1 MVDPAISD
9 MTLAN
14 MDFSTMTVIISALLI
29 FSSIVFGIIRLVLG
43 PDTVDR
49 VVAVDLLTI
58 VTIALIALVAHHVER
73 YIYLDVALV
82 YGLLSFL
89 GVLAVARYLEKGV

>member
-1 MVDPAISD
+1 MAE
-9 MTLAN
+9 
-14 MDFSTMTVIISALLI
+14 VILNIAFVLI
-29 FSSIVFGIIRLVLG
+29 FLSIVFGIIRLVIG
-43 PDTVDR
+43 PATVDR

-58 VTIALIALVAHHVER
+58 IAIAVIGLLAHVANR

-89 GVLAVARYLEKGV
+89 GVLAVARFLEKGF

>member
-1 MVDPAISD
+1 MAE
-9 MTLAN
+9 TAL
-14 MDFSTMTVIISALLI
+14 IIAFVLI
-29 FSSIVFGIIRLVLG
+29 FLSILCGVFRLIAG
-43 PDTVDR
+43 PDSVDR

-58 VTIALIALVAHHVER
+58 VTIAVIALLAHVAQR

-89 GVLAVARYLEKGV
+89 GVLAVARYLEKGF

>member
-1 MVDPAISD
+1 MAEI
-9 MTLAN
+9 
-14 MDFSTMTVIISALLI
+14 TVIITALLI
-29 FSSIVFGIIRLVLG
+29 FFSIVFGIIRLVIG

-49 VVAVDLLTI
+49 VVAIDLLTI
-58 VTIALIALVAHHVER
+58 VTIALIALLAHTMER

-89 GVLAVARYLEKGV
+89 GVLAVARFLEKGI

>member
-1 MVDPAISD
+1 MAEI
-9 MTLAN
+9 
-14 MDFSTMTVIISALLI
+14 TVIISALLI
-29 FSSIVFGIIRLVLG
+29 FFSIVFGIIRLVIG

-49 VVAVDLLTI
+49 VVAIDLLTI
-58 VTIALIALVAHHVER
+58 VTIALIALLAHNMGR

-89 GVLAVARYLEKGV
+89 GVLAVARYLEKGL

>member
-1 MVDPAISD
+1 MADI
-9 MTLAN
+9 
-14 MDFSTMTVIISALLI
+14 ALNIAFVLI
-29 FSSIVFGIIRLVLG
+29 FFSIVFGIIRLVIG

-49 VVAVDLLTI
+49 VVAIDLLTI
-58 VTIALIALVAHHVER
+58 IAIAVIGLLAHVANR

-89 GVLAVARYLEKGV
+89 GVLAVARFLEKGI

>member
-1 MVDPAISD
+1 MVEIVLGMA
-9 MTLAN
+9 
-14 MDFSTMTVIISALLI
+14 FVLI
-29 FSSIVFGIIRLVLG
+29 FLSIVFGIIRLVIG

-58 VTIALIALVAHHVER
+58 IAIAVIALLAHVANR

-89 GVLAVARYLEKGV
+89 GVLAVARYLEKGF

>member
-1 MVDPAISD
+1 MAEI
-9 MTLAN
+9 M
-14 MDFSTMTVIISALLI
+14 VIICSLLI
-29 FSSIVFGIIRLVLG
+29 FFSIVFGIIRLVIG

-49 VVAVDLLTI
+49 VVAIDLLTI
-58 VTIALIALVAHHVER
+58 VTIALIALLAHHMER

-89 GVLAVARYLEKGV
+89 GVLAVARYLEKGI

>member
-1 MVDPAISD
+1 MVEIVLGVA
-9 MTLAN
+9 
-14 MDFSTMTVIISALLI
+14 FVLI
-29 FSSIVFGIIRLVLG
+29 FLGIIFGIIRLVIG

-49 VVAVDLLTI
+49 VVAIDLLTI
-58 VTIALIALVAHHVER
+58 IAIAVIALLAHIADR

-89 GVLAVARYLEKGV
+89 GVLAVARYLEKGF

>member
-1 MVDPAISD
+1 MVDI
-9 MTLAN
+9 
-14 MDFSTMTVIISALLI
+14 ALTIAFVLI
-29 FSSIVFGIIRLVLG
+29 FFSITFGIIRVALG
-43 PDTVDR
+43 PAAVDR

-58 VTIALIALVAHHVER
+58 VSIAVIGLLAHIADR

-89 GVLAVARYLEKGV
+89 GVLAVARYLEKGF